1 MEVLML
7 RFINVRKEVTHLSVK
22 NLEQAKT
29 YKDALNLHT
38 LKELSGFATSWG
50 VEGRSKLNKEAL
62 IMRIIETIEE
72 GLTSVY
78 LTFNSGHIL
87 AMRHSESLPLDSNFH
102 TQEIKEL
109 ITLGLLLKGKD
120 QFYVYD
126 KWDTCIEALNETYPG
141 AIENNTFV
149 KLSIET
155 IIVYR
160 GLVAKDEAIKI
171 IGKLS
176 DMAMPESMIEMILDY
191 TIGRTR
197 NVYETDGYFHD
208 HRITE
213 IDKRL
218 EFLSTS
224 MVSKVYEITLQD
236 MIYYSENQHMYK
248 GPGFEMFSDV
258 LMPKYLTNKFEVV
271 DLMDQL
277 NLMIIYGYKPS
288 DYMRMV
294 ASNLNVTD
302 GKALKTLADA
312 CMVFYNEM
320 PQWLINGYSP
330 NALNG
335 KMKAPIKKE
344 EKISRNAPCPC
355 GSGKKYKHCCLN

>member
-1 MEVLML
+1 MT
-7 RFINVRKEVTHLSVK
+7 NLSLK
-22 NLEQAKT
+22 NLEKATT
-29 YKDALNLHT
+29 YKEALQLHT
-38 LKELSGFATSWG
+38 LKELSGFAAAWA

-62 IMRIIETIEE
+62 ISRLIETIEE
-72 GLTSVY
+72 TFLSVY
-78 LTFNSGHIL
+78 LTFNGDHIL
-87 AMRHSESLPLDSNFH
+87 AMRHSEQLPLDSNFQN
-102 TQEIKEL
+102 QEIKEL
-109 ITLGLLLKGKD
+109 ITLGLLLKGKE

-126 KWDTCIEALNETYPG
+126 KWDEFVKLHNETYLG

-155 IIVYR
+155 IILYR
-160 GLVAKDEAIKI
+160 GLVAKDEAIQI
-171 IGKLS
+171 IRKLS

-224 MVSKVYEITLQD
+224 MVSKVYEITLED

-248 GPGFEMFSDV
+248 GHGFEKFSDV

-288 DYMRMV
+288 DFMRMV
-294 ASNLNVTD
+294 ASNLKVTD

-335 KMKAPIKKE
+335 KMNAPIKKE

>member
-1 MEVLML
+1 M
-7 RFINVRKEVTHLSVK
+7 TSLSLK
-22 NLEQAKT
+22 NLEKAKT
-29 YKDALNLHT
+29 YKEALQLHT
-38 LKELSGFATSWG
+38 LKELSGFAAAWA

-62 IMRIIETIEE
+62 ISRLIETIEE
-72 GLTSVY
+72 TFTSVY
-78 LTFNSGHIL
+78 LTLNVDHIL
-87 AMRHSESLPLDSNFH
+87 AMRHSEQIPLDSDFQN
-102 TQEIKEL
+102 QEIKEL

-126 KWDTCIEALNETYPG
+126 KWDEFVKLYNETYPG
-141 AIENNTFV
+141 ALENNTFV

-155 IIVYR
+155 IIAYR
-160 GLVAKDEAIKI
+160 GLITKDKAIQI
-171 IGKLS
+171 IEKLS
-176 DMAMPESMIEMILDY
+176 NMDMPKAMIEMILKY
-191 TIGRTR
+191 TIGRTKS
-197 NVYETDGYFHD
+197 VYETDGYFHD
-208 HRITE
+208 HRLTE
-213 IDKRL
+213 LDKRVEL
-218 EFLSTS
+218 LNSS
-224 MVSKVYEITLQD
+224 VVSKVYEITLED
-236 MIYYSENQHMYK
+236 MIYFSKKGHIYK
-248 GPGFEMFSDV
+248 GSGFEKFADA
-258 LMPKYLTNKFEVV
+258 LMPKYLTNKFEMI

-294 ASNLNVTD
+294 ASNLKVTD

-330 NALNG
+330 NSLND